1 MSQRELSGIAGI
13 PVETYKKHERGE
25 FEFRLSETLAI
36 QEVLN
41 NALQCDY
48 TLDELFQ
55 MSKIV

>member
-1 MSQRELSGIAGI
+1 MSQRELAGSAGI